1 MGIKVIQSVLELI
14 KYYKKIQNKIG
25 FNFLD
30 RLSKESDIL

>member
-1 MGIKVIQSVLELI
+1 MDIKVIRSVLELM

-30 RLSKESDIL
+30 QLSKESDIL